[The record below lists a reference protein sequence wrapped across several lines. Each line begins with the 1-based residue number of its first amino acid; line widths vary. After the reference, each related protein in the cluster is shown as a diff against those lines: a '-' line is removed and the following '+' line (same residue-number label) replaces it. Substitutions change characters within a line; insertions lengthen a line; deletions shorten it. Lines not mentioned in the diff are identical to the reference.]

1 MTKAF
6 VTDSFKRRAVM
17 WEQIL
22 ASDLH
27 VNVQKSAARMITA
40 LKKGRKILVFGNG
53 GSAAEA
59 QHFAAELVGRF
70 ERDRQGMAALAL
82 TTDASILTAQAN
94 DAGYDSV
101 FSRQI
106 EALARPGDIVIGM
119 TTSDVTGEH
128 SANILK
134 AFQAAKKAKAYSIG
148 LFSIKTKKLLSYV
161 DLALQVPE
169 TNTALIQEVH
179 LAILHIVSGLIE
191 G

>member
-1 MTKAF
+1 
-6 VTDSFKRRAVM
+6 M
-17 WEQIL
+17 WEQVI

-27 VNVQKSAARMITA
+27 VSTHKAAAKMLAA
-40 LKKGRKILVFGNG
+40 LKKGCKILVFGNG

-70 ERDRQGMAALAL
+70 ERDRKGLAAIAL

-119 TTSDVTGEH
+119 TTSDVVGGH
-128 SANILK
+128 SANILQ
-134 AFQAAKKAKAYSIG
+134 AFQAAKKAKAYRIG
-148 LFSIKTKKLLSYV
+148 LFSIKTKKLLGHV

-169 TNTALIQEVH
+169 TNTALIQEAH
-179 LAILHIVSGLIE
+179 LAILHIISGIIE